1 MSDWIWLKG
10 ILMSHSIEQV
20 LNKVTVWC
28 EQSSLSELVTFDLS
42 YKRISKCKTWVKTG
56 CIQVLL
62 QKLISNS
69 DALAHFW
76 GQVGNCVWRQHRQLK
91 FHPSPPISALHPPFI
106 NCGMIDG
113 GGGWHNS
120 ANMSQPS
127 SSVWADRP
135 RQEFELQPT
144 LFVDLPPFVWS
155 SSWVSKRVTQY
166 WPKKIK
172 QNWNGLDYD
181 RCQWKSLPIKIPFLY

>member
-1 MSDWIWLKG
+1 
-10 ILMSHSIEQV
+10 MSHSIEQV

-42 YKRISKCKTWVKTG
+42 YKRITKCKTWVKTG

-91 FHPSPPISALHPPFI
+91 FHRPNLPAPPIPPLSHLSPPPPIHQLWDDRWRRRVGAILQICHSHRRLFEQTDPAR
-106 NCGMIDG
+106 NL
-113 GGGWHNS
+113 
-120 ANMSQPS
+120 S
-127 SSVWADRP
+127 SSRP
-135 RQEFELQPT
+135 CLLICHHLFDLLPGFQKELLNIGP
-144 LFVDLPPFVWS
+144 
-155 SSWVSKRVTQY
+155 KRY
-166 WPKKIK
+166 NKIEM
-172 QNWNGLDYD
+172 
-181 RCQWKSLPIKIPFLY
+181 C